1 MSPLDSFAAGQIPE
15 NPFNPAGPRYGTWG
29 NTSDAESIT
38 YTWNNKVTLDRTE
51 IYFWYDGE
59 TTTTGGI
66 NLPSAYVYEYL
77 DEEGNWT
84 EVPNA
89 SGMGTEIDGFNE
101 TVFDPITTTSIR
113 VTMTKQANDGNG
125 VGVMEWKVYG
135 AKADVDKSALEE
147 AVAQA
152 EALEQGNYTQ
162 ESWEV
167 FQKALAD
174 AKAVLIDPEVSAEEV
189 EAALA
194 VLTKAQGSLTEIP
207 QEGLRNLAPAAS
219 SEGICDY
226 VEDLGGLA
234 ALNDGAEP
242 TGSGDTSSGA

>member
-1 MSPLDSFAAGQIPE
+1 
-15 NPFNPAGPRYGTWG
+15 
-29 NTSDAESIT
+29 TSDAESIT

-162 ESWEV
+162 ERWEV
-167 FQKALAD
+167 FQKAL
-174 AKAVLIDPEVSAEEV
+174 
-189 EAALA
+189 
-194 VLTKAQGSLTEIP
+194 
-207 QEGLRNLAPAAS
+207 
-219 SEGICDY
+219 
-226 VEDLGGLA
+226 
-234 ALNDGAEP
+234 
-242 TGSGDTSSGA
+242 